1 MEWRHRASQP
11 AKLQN
16 ITAEWPGPVSGIMR
30 EGDMNIYCCNAHKK
44 RILQVECRE
53 RGTIYVLVRLEIEIS
68 ALSGKNWGFDL
79 LFLLQRKL
87 VI

>member
-1 MEWRHRASQP
+1 MEAQSQP

-44 RILQVECRE
+44 QILQVDGE
-53 RGTIYVLVRLEIEIS
+53 GPFTFLSDWRL
-68 ALSGKNWGFDL
+68 
-79 LFLLQRKL
+79 R
-87 VI
+87 